1 MRIQRRKQDRS
12 LVDEDRLEFVLE
24 AQGRFRRV
32 AGRREKEKKK
42 LVAGR
47 KAFRERPTETRTEE
61 RDVCGQ
67 LMLLSTA
74 YNRVKPNYAFLPVK
88 ELTKGNI

>member
-1 MRIQRRKQDRS
+1 MKTDLNLFLKHR
-12 LVDEDRLEFVLE
+12 VDSDEQ
-24 AQGRFRRV
+24 QGE
-32 AGRREKEKKK
+32 EKKKKKK